1 MTQGAPA
8 RRWRI
13 SPLLR
18 GSIGLHAGAAA
29 VTAIAPEVWPWSLAA
44 LGGNHALLTASG
56 LWPRS
61 NWLGP
66 NLVRLPQAAGA
77 CIAITID
84 DGPDPAVTPAVLD
97 LLAERDVKATF
108 FCIGERV
115 RQHAGLA
122 REMVRRGHH
131 LENHSQR
138 HAHHFSLSGRSALLH
153 ELGGAQATIADVTG
167 RLPLLF
173 RAPAGLRN
181 PLLEP
186 VLARLGLHL
195 TSWTRRG
202 FDTRVGDPER
212 VLARLARGLGAGDI
226 LLLHDGH
233 CARTPAGRPVL
244 LEVLPRLLDRADALG
259 LASVRVADT
268 LDAASGARRD
278 APTAS
283 ADADVQPPA
292 GTG

>member
-1 MTQGAPA
+1 MTETVRP
-8 RRWRI
+8 RSWRM

-18 GSIGLHAGAAA
+18 GSVGLHLGAAA
-29 VTAIAPEVWPWSLAA
+29 IAAAEPTLWPWTIAA
-44 LGGNHALLTASG
+44 VATNHALLTASG

-61 NWLGP
+61 RWLGP
-66 NLVRLPQAAGA
+66 NLLRLPPSAGA

-97 LLAERDVKATF
+97 LLEQRGVHATF

-115 RQHAGLA
+115 RAHGALA
-122 REMVRRGHH
+122 REMVRCGHQI
-131 LENHSQR
+131 ENHSHR
-138 HAHHFSLSGRSALLH
+138 HAHHFSLSGPQSLQR
-153 ELGGAQATIADVTG
+153 ELNDAQNAISDVTG
-167 RLPLLF
+167 RLPVLF

-202 FDTRVGDPER
+202 FDTRVQDPDR
-212 VLARLARGLGAGDI
+212 VLTRLTAGLGAGDI

-233 CARTPAGRPVL
+233 CARTSAGRPVL
-244 LEVLPRLLDRADALG
+244 LDVLPRLLDQAQSLGLTCMRVADALDGVPAVEG
-259 LASVRVADT
+259 L
-268 LDAASGARRD
+268 
-278 APTAS
+278 
-283 ADADVQPPA
+283 QPSMRA
-292 GTG
+292 G